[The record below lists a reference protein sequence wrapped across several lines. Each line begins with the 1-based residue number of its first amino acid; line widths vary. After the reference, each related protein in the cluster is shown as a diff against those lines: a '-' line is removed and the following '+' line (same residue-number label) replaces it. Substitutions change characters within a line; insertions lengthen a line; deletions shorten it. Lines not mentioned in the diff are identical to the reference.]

1 MSPFSLISTYLGSFA
16 AFLAIDL
23 LWLGV
28 IAKNYYRTQLKGI
41 LTDAVNWP
49 IAFLFYALFIVGVM
63 YFAIIPG
70 VEAKSLQ
77 KALLNGALF
86 GFFTYAT
93 YELTNA
99 ATIVTWPKQ
108 LIVVD
113 IVWGVVLTTS
123 VAAVGYLILS
133 KLV

>member
-1 MSPFSLISTYLGSFA
+1 MSLFHLALTYLGSLA
-16 AFLAIDL
+16 TFLVIDL
-23 LWLGV
+23 IWLGV
-28 IAKNYYRTQLKGI
+28 IAKNFYRTQLKGI
-41 LTDAVNWP
+41 ITDAVNWP
-49 IAFLFYALFIVGVM
+49 IALLFYALFIFGVI

-77 KALLNGALF
+77 KTLLNAALF

-99 ATIVTWPKQ
+99 ATIITWPKQ

-113 IVWGVVLTTS
+113 ILWGVVLTTS
-123 VAAVGYLILS
+123 VAFIGYKILQALS
-133 KLV
+133 